1 VLVTHDLRVASAAH
15 RVLRMRDGSVV
26 GEADLEGEGDPAAA
40 LARVL
45 PLEG

>member
-1 VLVTHDLRVASAAH
+1 VTHDLRVASAAS

-26 GEADLEGEGDPAAA
+26 GELDLEREGDANAA